1 MHDIGPKIIENLS
14 IKIKIN
20 RNNNLILTTVYAP
33 PSNREKFEK
42 EFDELFQKLEL
53 SNTKNYYIIAGDL
66 NAKHKRWKN
75 NSYNTRGNQI
85 DKWLEKNDL
94 KYRIQLYN
102 TDIPTY
108 PRGESYLDICIADQ
122 RLHFQTINNNEL
134 RAIPYDSD
142 HNAVLMDI
150 KNTLDSD
157 WTLET
162 NTETHKKNFN
172 KTNWEKFKKTLIQQ
186 HKKKIPDNINLSR
199 NEIDSYIEQLEKEI
213 NDTIEKVVPII
224 KKNKCQT
231 DCYKNKKI
239 KNLEKYK
246 SSIIT
251 NINKIYRAMNN
262 KNNHYIL
269 RMKII
274 LKEVRKELKQEYKN
288 SINKYW
294 REKIKSITSNNSK
307 KMFPIINQIFRP
319 KGKIEIAD
327 LQIEQNKIKLMTE
340 SNINVNECQ
349 KNENGD
355 YFITETKQKLAIL
368 GKHFEAIYEQ
378 NSQMGKPG
386 LKAIVNETTNKI
398 EKEMKEEELKNS
410 TITTNRPNT
419 EHSSKKP
426 TKKNNKR
433 ILHHLQQLAK
443 SYLFPKQMEK
453 SKSNSLEEA

>member
-1 MHDIGPKIIENLS
+1 
-14 IKIKIN
+14 
-20 RNNNLILTTVYAP
+20 
-33 PSNREKFEK
+33 
-42 EFDELFQKLEL
+42 
-53 SNTKNYYIIAGDL
+53 
-66 NAKHKRWKN
+66 
-75 NSYNTRGNQI
+75 
-85 DKWLEKNDL
+85 
-94 KYRIQLYN
+94 
-102 TDIPTY
+102 
-108 PRGESYLDICIADQ
+108 
-122 RLHFQTINNNEL
+122 
-134 RAIPYDSD
+134 
-142 HNAVLMDI
+142 
-150 KNTLDSD
+150 
-157 WTLET
+157 
-162 NTETHKKNFN
+162 
-172 KTNWEKFKKTLIQQ
+172 
-186 HKKKIPDNINLSR
+186 
-199 NEIDSYIEQLEKEI
+199 
-213 NDTIEKVVPII
+213 
-224 KKNKCQT
+224 
-231 DCYKNKKI
+231 
-239 KNLEKYK
+239 
-246 SSIIT
+246 
-251 NINKIYRAMNN
+251 
-262 KNNHYIL
+262 
-269 RMKII
+269 
-274 LKEVRKELKQEYKN
+274 
-288 SINKYW
+288 
-294 REKIKSITSNNSK
+294 
-307 KMFPIINQIFRP
+307 MFPIINQIFRP

>member
-1 MHDIGPKIIENLS
+1 MMNSKNTIINKINKQKLRIISVNVNSIIQHQRRSSLINLIKKCTPDVVLLNETKLNKKYKLEILNYNVIRKDRTGNNFGGGVAILIKKEIKYEVINNMQEITPKAMENLS

-20 RNNNLILTTVYAP
+20 RNNNLIMTTVYAP
-33 PSNREKFEK
+33 ASNREKFEK

-134 RAIPYDSD
+134 KAIPYDSD

-172 KTNWEKFKKTLIQQ
+172 KTNWEKFKKSLIQQ
-186 HKKKIPDNINLSR
+186 HKKNIPDNINLNR
-199 NEIDSYIEQLEKEI
+199 NEIDNYIVQLEEEI
-213 NDTIEKVVPII
+213 NDIIETVVPNI

-231 DCYKNKKI
+231 DCYRNKKI

-269 RMKII
+269 RLKII
-274 LKEVRKELKQEYKN
+274 LKNIRKKLKQEYKN

-307 KMFPIINQIFRP
+307 KMFPIIN
-319 KGKIEIAD
+319 
-327 LQIEQNKIKLMTE
+327 
-340 SNINVNECQ
+340 
-349 KNENGD
+349 
-355 YFITETKQKLAIL
+355 
-368 GKHFEAIYEQ
+368 
-378 NSQMGKPG
+378 
-386 LKAIVNETTNKI
+386 
-398 EKEMKEEELKNS
+398 
-410 TITTNRPNT
+410 
-419 EHSSKKP
+419 
-426 TKKNNKR
+426 
-433 ILHHLQQLAK
+433 
-443 SYLFPKQMEK
+443 
-453 SKSNSLEEA
+453 